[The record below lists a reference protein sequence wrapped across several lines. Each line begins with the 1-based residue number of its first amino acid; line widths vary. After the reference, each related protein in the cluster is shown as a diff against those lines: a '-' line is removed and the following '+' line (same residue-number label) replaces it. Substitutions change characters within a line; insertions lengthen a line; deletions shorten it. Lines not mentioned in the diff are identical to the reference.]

1 MIRRQINRNQ
11 NNNTK
16 SEYLFSSNTS
26 QMVRRWR
33 GTLTQPFAVKLFKG
47 IWNAHPRFAT
57 RTVMVKNNDV
67 DSAFSLLNRLLDAEG
82 LLKIVRRTQF
92 YQKPYMQRKQLSIE
106 ASTAI
111 FNEDMN
117 RKMHFLM
124 RKNRPDAYPGQIT
137 T

>member
-1 MIRRQINRNQ
+1 MQVITYRMSSTLRQCQ
-11 NNNTK
+11 SYT
-16 SEYLFSSNTS
+16 
-26 QMVRRWR
+26 
-33 GTLTQPFAVKLFKG
+33 
-47 IWNAHPRFAT
+47 
-57 RTVMVKNNDV
+57 
-67 DSAFSLLNRLLDAEG
+67 LLDSEG
-82 LLKIVRRTQF
+82 LLKIIRRTQF

-137 T
+137 S